1 MTADRRFS
9 APGLPGPVRFTDA
22 KAVLGA
28 VQAVLVGW
36 QLSEQ
41 TVDRTAPRPALAVTG
56 SGGRW
61 RITGVT
67 LEAEMWFDDP
77 VSAACCVVAHLL
89 QAQMRAEQD
98 LLCLHAA
105 AVEIGGGLVVM
116 PCRYRAGKSAL
127 TAALAAAGQ
136 RAFSDDV
143 LLIDPASGEAA
154 APGMAIRLRLPL
166 PERIDSDT
174 RAFVESHT
182 GPCGAHYCYLAPPA
196 ASLARRGERAPVRSF
211 VLLDRRDAGPAELTR
226 VAPAVMLRQLIWQ
239 NFARAGAP
247 ERILET
253 LAALVE
259 RADCLQLTYSD
270 LAAAR
275 ELLLSHFAGQ
285 TEALRDAQAA
295 TPCPDAAVPGI
306 GNPLALRTGDRLAR
320 SATARLFNRAG
331 EVFLTTAA
339 SAGILHLNALAS
351 CLWTLLE
358 QPLTY
363 GEVLATFSA
372 AFPSRATADLDRDLR
387 GALAAFKAQGLIEVR
402 EQPATPPRRRCAGLA
417 AAALCGALACVE
429 PAAAMTI
436 GGCEGRDISA
446 LLAPAASAEWQGE
459 ARELAPLRF
468 AHGLTLTCDGETCRV
483 DGGLRDLGPPARPA
497 AATTLGR
504 TGAGI
509 AGLPLGS
516 APPTQSREI
525 VGERAA
531 HLTEA
536 LERHGWR
543 DDAGDLRFVWVDYG
557 QLAGRVNLRARSE
570 IRCAVGANACTLSTT
585 VLAYVGYSERR
596 PCPQF
601 GAP

>member
-1 MTADRRFS
+1 MTADRHFS
-9 APGLPGPVRFTDA
+9 AADLPGPLRFADA
-22 KAVLGA
+22 DAVLDV

-36 QLSEQ
+36 QLREQ
-41 TVDRTAPRPALAVTG
+41 TADNHASHPVLTVAG
-56 SGGRW
+56 SAGRW
-61 RITGVT
+61 RVTGAT
-67 LEAEMWFDDP
+67 LEAGMWFDDP
-77 VSAACCVVAHLL
+77 VSAACCVAAHLL
-89 QAQMRAEQD
+89 QAQMQAEQEM
-98 LLCLHAA
+98 LCLHAA

-127 TAALAAAGQ
+127 TAALAAAGC
-136 RAFSDDV
+136 RVFGDDV
-143 LLIDPASGEAA
+143 VLIDRSSGDAA

-166 PERIDSDT
+166 PERLDRPT
-174 RAFVESHT
+174 RAFVDSHA
-182 GPCGAHYCYLAPPA
+182 GPQGAHYCYLAPPETA
-196 ASLARRGERAPVRSF
+196 LARRGERAPVRAF
-211 VLLDRRDAGPAELTR
+211 VLLDRREAGPATLTR
-226 VAPAVMLRQLIWQ
+226 VAPGPMLRQLIWQ

-247 ERILET
+247 ERIVET
-253 LAALVE
+253 LAALIE

-270 LAAAR
+270 LAAGR
-275 ELLLSHFAGQ
+275 SLLLSHFTARGRTLHEVPAAG
-285 TEALRDAQAA
+285 L
-295 TPCPDAAVPGI
+295 CPDTAAPETGSA
-306 GNPLALRTGDRLAR
+306 LALRGGDRLAR
-320 SATARLFNRAG
+320 STPARRLSRAG
-331 EVFLTTAA
+331 ETFLTTAA
-339 SAGILHLNALAS
+339 TGSILHLNALAS

-363 GEVLATFSA
+363 GEVLATFTA
-372 AFPSRATADLDRDLR
+372 AFPAKAEPDLDRDLR
-387 GALAAFKAQGLIEVR
+387 ETLAVFKTHGLIEVR
-402 EQPATPPRRRCAGLA
+402 EQPSAPRRRRSTLA
-417 AAALCGALACVE
+417 AAALGGALAWTQ
-429 PAAAMTI
+429 PAGAMVI

-446 LLAPAASAEWQGE
+446 LLAPAATAEWQGE

-497 AATTLGR
+497 TATTLGR

-557 QLAGRVNLRARSE
+557 HLAGRVNLRARSE
-570 IRCAVGANACTLSTT
+570 IRCAVGANACTLWTT
-585 VLAYVGYSERR
+585 VLAHVAYSERR